1 MIRNSFSMS
10 GHSKWK
16 QIKRGKAKT
25 DSQRAKVFTKMA
37 RFIAVAARK
46 GVDPDMNAE
55 LRMAIERAK
64 YEDMP
69 RENIDRAIKKGIG
82 QEIGTEL
89 EGAEYEV
96 FGPAGTMFVVKV
108 LTDNKNRTVG
118 EIKNILSKHNG
129 RLGEIGSVKW
139 MFDKF
144 GLIVIEAGD
153 KEKNE
158 SAELAAIEAGAED
171 VREKDGSLEIYTAPE
186 NFDKILKLLQGMG
199 IKIKSAS
206 IDWIAKNPIKI
217 EEAKLLEEVEEL
229 LNILDEQDDV
239 EEIYSNIENL

>member
-1 MIRNSFSMS
+1 MS

-25 DSQRAKVFTKMA
+25 DSHRAKIFTKMA

-46 GVDPDMNAE
+46 GADPEMNAE

-69 RENIDRAIKKGIG
+69 RENIERAIKKGAG
-82 QEIGTEL
+82 GEIGNEL

-96 FGPAGTMFVVKV
+96 FGPRGTMFIVKV

-139 MFDKF
+139 MFDKL
-144 GLIVIEAGD
+144 GLIVIKGGD

-158 SAELAAIEAGAED
+158 RLELMAIEAGAED
-171 VREKDGSLEIYTAPE
+171 VKEKEGTLEIYTAPE
-186 NFDKILKLLQGMG
+186 NFDKVLKLLQGSG
-199 IKIKSAS
+199 NKTVSAS
-206 IDWIAKNPIKI
+206 IDWVAKNPIKI
-217 EEAKLLEEVEEL
+217 PASGGEANSAPEEVEGL
-229 LNILDEQDDV
+229 LNALDEQDDV
-239 EEIYSNIENL
+239 EEIYSNIENF

>member
-1 MIRNSFSMS
+1 MS

-37 RFIAVAARK
+37 RFIAVAAKK
-46 GVDPDMNAE
+46 GADPDMNAE
-55 LRMAIERAK
+55 LRMAVERAK

-69 RENIDRAIKKGIG
+69 RENIERAIKKGAG
-82 QEIGTEL
+82 GEVGSEL

-96 FGPAGTMFVVKV
+96 FGPHGTMFVIKV

-139 MFDKF
+139 MFDKL
-144 GLIVIEAGD
+144 GLIIIEGGS

-158 SAELAAIEAGAED
+158 KVELAAIEAGAED
-171 VREKDGSLEIYTAPE
+171 VREKDDSLEIYTAPE
-186 NFDKILKLLQGMG
+186 NFDKVLKILQAGGNKAGD
-199 IKIKSAS
+199 AS
-206 IDWIAKNPIKI
+206 IDWVAKNPVKI
-217 EEAKLLEEVEEL
+217 EGSALADVEGL

-239 EEIYSNIENL
+239 EEIYSNIE

>member
-1 MIRNSFSMS
+1 MS

-46 GVDPDMNAE
+46 GASPDMNAE

-69 RENIDRAIKKGIG
+69 RENIERAIKKGAG
-82 QEIGTEL
+82 GEVGTEL
-89 EGAEYEV
+89 ENAEYEV
-96 FGPAGTMFVVKV
+96 FGPRGTMFVVKA

-139 MFDKF
+139 IFDHF
-144 GLIVIEAGD
+144 GLIALESGD
-153 KEKNE
+153 KKKNE
-158 SAELAAIEAGAED
+158 RLELAAIEAGVED
-171 VREKDGSLEIYTAPE
+171 VREKENALEIYTAPE
-186 NFDKILKLLQGMG
+186 NFDKVLKLLQGG
-199 IKIKSAS
+199 GNKIISAS

-217 EEAKLLEEVEEL
+217 EDAAREEVEGL
-229 LNILDEQDDV
+229 LNVLDEQDDV

>member
-1 MIRNSFSMS
+1 MS

-46 GVDPDMNAE
+46 GASPDMNAE

-69 RENIDRAIKKGIG
+69 RENIERAIKKGAG
-82 QEIGTEL
+82 GEVGTEL
-89 EGAEYEV
+89 ENAEYEV
-96 FGPAGTMFVVKV
+96 FGPRGTMFVVKA

-139 MFDKF
+139 IFDHF
-144 GLIVIEAGD
+144 GLIALESGD
-153 KEKNE
+153 KKKNE
-158 SAELAAIEAGAED
+158 RLELAAIEAGAED
-171 VREKDGSLEIYTAPE
+171 VREKENALEIYTAPE
-186 NFDKILKLLQGMG
+186 NFDKVLKLLQGG
-199 IKIKSAS
+199 GNKIISAS
-206 IDWIAKNPIKI
+206 IDWIAKNPIKV
-217 EEAKLLEEVEEL
+217 EDAKALEEVEGL
-229 LNILDEQDDV
+229 LNVLDEQDDV

>member
-1 MIRNSFSMS
+1 MS

-25 DSQRAKVFTKMA
+25 DSERAKVFTKMA

-46 GVDPDMNAE
+46 GADPDMNAE
-55 LRMAIERAK
+55 LRMSIERAK

-69 RENIDRAIKKGIG
+69 RENIERAIKKGAGGDIG
-82 QEIGTEL
+82 VEL
-89 EGAEYEV
+89 ENAEYEV
-96 FGPAGTMFVVKV
+96 FGPHGTMFVVKV

-118 EIKNILSKHNG
+118 EIKNILSKHSG

-144 GLIVIEAGD
+144 GVIVLEGGK

-158 SAELAAIEAGAED
+158 SVEMAAIEAGAED
-171 VREKDGSLEIYTAPE
+171 VKEKDGTLEIYTAPE
-186 NFDKILKLLQGMG
+186 NFDKVLKILQVPGNKVT
-199 IKIKSAS
+199 SAS
-206 IDWIAKNPIKI
+206 IDWVAKNPIKL
-217 EEAKLLEEVEEL
+217 EDAKATEDVEGL
-229 LNILDEQDDV
+229 LNVLDEQDDV

>member
-1 MIRNSFSMS
+1 MS

-46 GVDPDMNAE
+46 GADPDMNAE
-55 LRMAIERAK
+55 LRMSIERAK

-69 RENIDRAIKKGIG
+69 RENIERAIKKGAG
-82 QEIGTEL
+82 GEVGTEL
-89 EGAEYEV
+89 ENAEYEI
-96 FGPAGTMFVVKV
+96 FGPHGTMFVVKA

-118 EIKNILSKHNG
+118 EIKNIISKHNG
-129 RLGEIGSVKW
+129 RLSEIGGVKW

-144 GLIVIEAGD
+144 GLIMFDGGD
-153 KEKNE
+153 KKKNE
-158 SAELAAIEAGAED
+158 RLELAAIEAGAED
-171 VREKDGSLEIYTAPE
+171 VREKEGTLEIYTSPE
-186 NFDKILKLLQGMG
+186 NFDKILKLFQGG
-199 IKIKSAS
+199 GNKTTSAS

-217 EEAKLLEEVEEL
+217 EDGKALEEAEGL

>member
-1 MIRNSFSMS
+1 MS

-46 GVDPDMNAE
+46 GADPDMNAE
-55 LRMAIERAK
+55 LRMSIERAK

-69 RENIDRAIKKGIG
+69 RENIERAIKKGAG
-82 QEIGTEL
+82 GEVGAEL

-96 FGPAGTMFVVKV
+96 FGPHGTMFIVKV

-144 GLIVIEAGD
+144 GLIVIESGN

-158 SAELAAIEAGAED
+158 SLEMAAIEAGAED

-186 NFDKILKLLQGMG
+186 NFDKVLRLLQVPGNNVTG
-199 IKIKSAS
+199 AS
-206 IDWIAKNPIKI
+206 IDWVAKNPIKI
-217 EEAKLLEEVEEL
+217 EEAKALEEVEGL
-229 LNILDEQDDV
+229 LNVLDEQDDV
-239 EEIYSNIENL
+239 EEIYSNIE

>member
-1 MIRNSFSMS
+1 MS

-37 RFIAVAARK
+37 RFVAVAARK
-46 GVDPDMNAE
+46 GADPDMNAE

-69 RENIDRAIKKGIG
+69 RENIERAIKKGAG
-82 QEIGTEL
+82 GEIGDGL
-89 EGAEYEV
+89 ENAEYEV
-96 FGPAGTMFVVKV
+96 FGPHGTMFVVKV

-118 EIKNILSKHNG
+118 EIKNIVSKHNG

-139 MFDKF
+139 MFDNF
-144 GLIVIEAGD
+144 GVIVLEGGN

-158 SAELAAIEAGAED
+158 KLEMMAIEAGAED
-171 VREKDGSLEIYTAPE
+171 VKEKEGLLEIYTAPE
-186 NFDKILKLLQGMG
+186 NFDKILKLFQGSGNKMG
-199 IKIKSAS
+199 SAS
-206 IDWIAKNPIKI
+206 IDWIAKNPVKI
-217 EEAKLLEEVEEL
+217 EDAAALGAVEGL
-229 LNILDEQDDV
+229 LNLLDEQDDV